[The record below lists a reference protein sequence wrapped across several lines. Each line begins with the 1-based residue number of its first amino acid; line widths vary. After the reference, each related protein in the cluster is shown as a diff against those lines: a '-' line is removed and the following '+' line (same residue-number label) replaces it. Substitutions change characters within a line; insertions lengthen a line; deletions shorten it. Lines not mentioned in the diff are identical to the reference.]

1 MKPLSKNGFQYLDK
15 NQPKC
20 VNIWKWSEVANQ
32 PFFYWITELKFFPV
46 SIVKSYNEND
56 LLPFFIFIFKYI
68 FLACL

>member
-15 NQPKC
+15 NQM
-20 VNIWKWSEVANQ
+20 
-32 PFFYWITELKFFPV
+32 
-46 SIVKSYNEND
+46 SYNEID